1 MSPRA
6 RWIILGFA
14 LLGLAFAGASAWVHY
29 RVLTDPTYV
38 SPCDIN
44 AKFSC
49 TQVYLSRYGTVR
61 GVPVALG
68 GVIWFAL
75 VALLAAFTKPTVV
88 PAAAVVAAKDAKTA
102 RAPRDAGSEA
112 NAYIFALATIGLAA
126 ILYLGYASL
135 FLLKTYCV
143 LCMGTY
149 VCVLGI
155 FVTSG
160 LSTTTGLSQLP
171 GRLMGDL
178 RSAIAQPVVLTIA
191 ILYVAG
197 AASLVAFFPR
207 EGQQAAVPPA
217 QPVPQNMEK
226 LFSDAWAQQ
235 PRIETGVPADGAK
248 VVVVKF
254 NDWLCPS
261 CKAAAM
267 YYQPVL
273 DKYQKESP
281 GAVKYVIKDWPWNS
295 DCNFNVQTIHGHE
308 GSCAAAAAVRMA
320 RDRGKADA
328 MIAWLFDNQ
337 MRLDELG
344 IKGGPGAAD
353 AVKQGAQQVL
363 GVTDFDAEYAKKLP
377 DIRRDVADGGALG
390 VNSTPTFYI
399 NGVHAAD
406 GNNNMLPPQYFDL
419 ALKLEIAK
427 GASK

>member
-1 MSPRA
+1 MTARA

-14 LLGLAFAGASAWVHY
+14 LLGLAFAGASAYVHY
-29 RVLTDPTYV
+29 RVLTDPRYI

-49 TQVYLSRYGTVR
+49 TQVYLSRFGSVR

-75 VALLAAFTKPTVV
+75 VALLAGFSRPSPV
-88 PAAAVVAAKDAKTA
+88 AVAVSGKDAKPA
-102 RAPRDAGSEA
+102 REPRDSGAEA
-112 NAYIFALATIGLAA
+112 NAYIFALATIGLAS
-126 ILYLGYASL
+126 ILYLGYASF
-135 FLLKTYCV
+135 FLLKTYCI
-143 LCMGTY
+143 LCIGTY
-149 VCVLGI
+149 ACVLVI

-160 LSTTTGLSQLP
+160 RSTTTGFARLP
-171 GRLMGDL
+171 GRLLTDL
-178 RSAIAQPVVLTIA
+178 RSAAARPVFLTIA

-207 EGQQAAVPPA
+207 EGQQPAAPAAVPE
-217 QPVPQNMEK
+217 NMEK
-226 LFSDAWAQQ
+226 LFADAWAQQ
-235 PRIETGVPADGAK
+235 PRIETGIPADGAK

-254 NDWLCPS
+254 NDWLCPA
-261 CKAAAM
+261 CKAAQL

-281 GAVKYVIKDWPWNS
+281 GAVKYVVKDWPWNS
-295 DCNFNVQTIHGHE
+295 ECNFNVQTIHGHE
-308 GSCAAAAAVRMA
+308 GSCAAAAAVRMG

-344 IKGGPGAAD
+344 IRGGPAAVE
-353 AVKQGAQQVL
+353 AVKQGAQEVL
-363 GVTDFDAEYAKKLP
+363 GVTDFDAEYAKKVP
-377 DIRRDVADGGALG
+377 EIRRDVADGGALG
-390 VNSTPTFYI
+390 VPSTPTFYI

-406 GNNNMLPPQYFDL
+406 GNGNFLPPQFFDL
-419 ALKLEIAK
+419 ALKLEITK
-427 GASK
+427 GTSK